1 MAKGILYLIPVP
13 LADSAVAAVA
23 PANLKSLV
31 AGLTIFIV
39 ENAKTARQ
47 WLKWYGH
54 PTELRQ
60 LSIFELKQSNGTVEL
75 DGYLAPLLEGKNI
88 GLMSEAGCPGIADPG
103 ANVVRAA
110 HRAGIRV
117 VPMVGPSSILLAL
130 MASGMNGQ
138 RFSFQGYL
146 PVDRNERAKAIAEL
160 EQRSRRDHETQI
172 FIETPYRNSALFQAL
187 IDTCRGE
194 TLLCLATEVT
204 GENETIA
211 TRSIVEWRK
220 NIPNLEKRPTVFLLL
235 GKK

>member
-138 RFSFQGYL
+138 RFTFHGYL
-146 PVDRNERAKAIAEL
+146 PVDRNERTKAIAEL

-211 TRSIVEWRK
+211 THSIVEWRK

>member
-60 LSIFELKQSNGTVEL
+60 LSIFELKQSDGTVEL

-138 RFSFQGYL
+138 RFTFHGYL
-146 PVDRNERAKAIAEL
+146 PVDRNERTKAIAEL

-211 TRSIVEWRK
+211 THSIVEWRK

>member
-23 PANLKSLV
+23 PPNLKSLV
-31 AGLTIFIV
+31 ARLTIFIV

-60 LSIFELKQSNGTVEL
+60 LSIFELKQSDGTVEL

-211 TRSIVEWRK
+211 THSIVEWRK
-220 NIPNLEKRPTVFLLL
+220 SIPNLEKRPTVFLLL

>member
-138 RFSFQGYL
+138 RFTFHGYL
-146 PVDRNERAKAIAEL
+146 PVDRNERTKAIAEL